1 MIIAP
6 DQLKKF
12 LLDSGLISRTD
23 LEKAE
28 NDSVAKNQRLEDI
41 LVSEGKITEDD
52 MSRTRAYVLG
62 IPFVD
67 LKNQKV
73 PFDVLSLIPEPIAR
87 NHNIVAFKKTEDSL
101 EVAMLDTEDLSAI
114 DFIKK
119 KVGLRIAPRLTSTDS
134 MRAVL
139 LQYQKTLRADFGD
152 IIKKESATIES
163 ESGPESL
170 SEKNETDLKKM
181 AEDLPVVRIVDTLL
195 KHAIIQ
201 DASDIHIEPQE
212 AEVVVRYRID
222 GLLHEALFFLIEAAA
237 SGEHDH
243 RRVAATQSKLAQY
256 LNAFH
261 AGQLPVENDHVI
273 D

>member
-6 DQLKKF
+6 EQLKKF

-28 NDSVAKNQRLEDI
+28 NDAETKNQRLEDV

-67 LKNQKV
+67 LKSQKV

-87 NHNIVAFKKTEDSL
+87 NHNIVAFKKTDDSL

-119 KVGLRIAPRLTSTDS
+119 KVGLRIAPRLTSADS

-139 LQYQKTLRADFGD
+139 LQYQKSLRADFGD

-163 ESGPESL
+163 ESKPESL
-170 SEKNETDLKKM
+170 GDQNEADLKKM

-201 DASDIHIEPQE
+201 
-212 AEVVVRYRID
+212 
-222 GLLHEALFFLIEAAA
+222 
-237 SGEHDH
+237 
-243 RRVAATQSKLAQY
+243 
-256 LNAFH
+256 NA
-261 AGQLPVENDHVI
+261 
-273 D
+273 